1 MYISLKNVL
10 ACHQISN
17 SVISF
22 QGCSRPGFD
31 VIREIDMCVQIYHT
45 TNVSYTHVMDVCR
58 QEGAELISLD
68 NDLKMNTLSSYL
80 LLQCMHYTILYISL
94 NKFLNFLNFN
104 LLNNKRILF
113 FCTVGKAVAVSVG
126 LDNSSGW
133 KWVNGRPLAI
143 GHLNVTNMIN
153 NHDGY
158 KDPCDSNYCGIFSV
172 GISKDLK
179 IYDNCCNNINPYFV
193 CSIPFKH

>member
-1 MYISLKNVL
+1 MCATLCVHQKFCQTIFYKPLEMTCSLYNYPLTEFTETFPESGIEVYKME
-10 ACHQISN
+10 
-17 SVISF
+17 
-22 QGCSRPGFD
+22 GCSRPGFD

-45 TNVSYTHVMDVCR
+45 TNVSYTYVMEVCR
-58 QEGAELISLD
+58 QEGAELISLETG
-68 NDLKMNTLSSYL
+68 LKMNTLSSYL
-80 LLQCMHYTILYISL
+80 LLQ
-94 NKFLNFLNFN
+94 F
-104 LLNNKRILF
+104 
-113 FCTVGKAVAVSVG
+113 GKAVAVSVG

-133 KWVNGRPLAI
+133 KWVNGQPLAI
-143 GHLNVTNMIN
+143 GHLNVTNRIN

-179 IYDNCCNNINPYFV
+179 IYDNCCNNIQPYFV